1 MLNRLAL
8 ALAALPVLAS
18 AQQPLSAIE
27 WLNDPAPTGLPGTV
41 LMEPPVATVGRLPDI
56 AVRPLDAPS
65 PPIGLVPSS
74 VTGLPVDLW
83 RGSDPQR
90 LARLIAQVPV
100 RNSPAMQKLLYS
112 LLLTEATA
120 PAGTGAEETLL
131 RARLDRL
138 FELGAAD
145 PAQNLVQVAGAT
157 RNADRY
163 RRWFDATLLTG
174 DEDRSC
180 EALAAA
186 PHLSPGY
193 EAMIFCQAR
202 RGDWQSAALTLE
214 AAHALEL
221 LEPAQLNLM
230 DRFLSPDLF
239 EGAPPLPKPD
249 MPDPLTFRLYETIG
263 ERLPTAPLTRAFA
276 TADLRDVAGWKAQ
289 LEAAERLTRIGA
301 LTPNHLL
308 GLYTARKASASG
320 GVWDR
325 VDAMRR
331 FDQALQSGSAE
342 AVSKTLPVAW
352 AAMQEAEL
360 EVPFAEL
367 FAAQLD
373 KFEITDPGASYVLW
387 EIALLSGG
395 RPRASDGSAASLFLA
410 ALANG
415 SPRDL
420 TAPDATGQAIA
431 DGFTRPPLRPELQDM
446 IDSGRLGEAILE
458 AMILFGDGASGNP
471 ADLTAAIALFRA
483 VGLEDT
489 ARQSGLQ
496 LMLLDRG

>member
-1 MLNRLAL
+1 MRTRLAL
-8 ALAALPVLAS
+8 LLAALPVLAS
-18 AQQPLSAIE
+18 AQHPLSAIE
-27 WLNDPAPTGLPGTV
+27 WLNDPPPVTLPGTV
-41 LMEPPVATVGRLPDI
+41 LMEPPVTTVGRQPEI

-65 PPIGLVPSS
+65 PAIGLVPSA

-83 RGSDPQR
+83 RGSDPAR
-90 LARLIAQVPV
+90 LAQLIAQVPV

-120 PAGTGAEETLL
+120 PAGTGAEEILL
-131 RARLDRL
+131 LARLDRL
-138 FELGAAD
+138 LYLGATD
-145 PAQNLVQVAGAT
+145 PAQNLAQVAGAT
-157 RNADRY
+157 RNADRF

-180 EALAAA
+180 EVLASA

-193 EAMIFCQAR
+193 GALIFCQAR
-202 RGDWQSAALTLE
+202 RGDWPAAALTLE

-221 LEPAQLNLM
+221 LEPDRLDLM

-239 EGAPPLPKPD
+239 EGAPPLPRPD
-249 MPDPLTFRLYETIG
+249 APDPLTFRLYETIG
-263 ERLPTAPLTRAFA
+263 ERLPTAPMPRAFA

-308 GLYTARKASASG
+308 GLYTERKASASG

-325 VDAMRR
+325 VDALRR
-331 FDQALQSGSAE
+331 FDKALQSGSPE
-342 AVSKTLPVAW
+342 AVAKTLPAAW
-352 AAMQEAEL
+352 SAMREVQL

-367 FAAQLD
+367 FSEQLD
-373 KFEITDPGASYVLW
+373 QIAFTDPDATRLTW
-387 EIALLSGG
+387 EIALLAGA
-395 RPRASDGSAASLFLA
+395 RPRASDGAAASLFLA

-415 SPRDL
+415 NPRDL
-420 TAPDATGQAIA
+420 TAPDTTGQAIA
-431 DGFTRPPLRPELQDM
+431 EGFAAPPLRPELQDM
-446 IDSGRLGEAILE
+446 INGGRLGEAILE

-489 ARQSGLQ
+489 ARQAGLQ

>member
-1 MLNRLAL
+1 MRTRLAL

-27 WLNDPAPTGLPGTV
+27 WLNDPPTAALPGTV
-41 LMEPPVATVGRLPDI
+41 LMEPPVAAVGRLPEI
-56 AVRPLDAPS
+56 AVQPLDAPS

-83 RGSDPQR
+83 RGSDPHR
-90 LARLIAQVPV
+90 LAQLIARVPV

-120 PAGTGAEETLL
+120 PAGTGAEEILL
-131 RARLDRL
+131 HARLDRL
-138 FELGAAD
+138 LELGATD
-145 PAQNLVQVAGAT
+145 PAQNLAQVAGAT
-157 RNADRY
+157 RNADRF

-180 EALAAA
+180 EVLTTA

-193 EAMIFCQAR
+193 DAMIFCQAR
-202 RGDWQSAALTLE
+202 GGDWQSAALTLE

-221 LEPAQLNLM
+221 LTPDKLNLM
-230 DRFLSPDLF
+230 DRYLSPDLF
-239 EGAPPLPKPD
+239 EGAPPLPRPD

-263 ERLPTAPLTRAFA
+263 ERLPTAPMPRAFA

-308 GLYTARKASASG
+308 GLYTERKASASG

-325 VDAMRR
+325 VDALRR

-342 AVSKTLPVAW
+342 AVSKTLPAAW
-352 AAMQEAEL
+352 TAMRQAGL

-367 FAAQLD
+367 FAEKLGKIAQ
-373 KFEITDPGASYVLW
+373 TDPGTSRLIW
-387 EIALLSGG
+387 EITLLSGA
-395 RPRASDGSAASLFLA
+395 RPLASDGSAASLFLA

-415 SPRDL
+415 NPGDL
-420 TAPDATGQAIA
+420 TAPDATARAIA
-431 DGFTRPPLRPELQDM
+431 DGFARPALRPELQDM

-458 AMILFGDGASGNP
+458 AMILFDDGASGNP
-471 ADLTAAIALFRA
+471 ADLTAATALFRS